1 MGAPD
6 LIFELR
12 RKGYSVRAD
21 GNYLDISPA
30 NNISPELVQQLK
42 QSKPELLAELQR
54 ETRQAKVLAKL
65 DADSTLNGAYNVDS
79 ECGLDQVIV
88 TIAVR
93 GVATYELAI
102 PRAKYDP
109 WQFLELYE
117 KRGGQSVH

>member
-30 NNISPELVQQLK
+30 NDISPELVQQLK

-54 ETRQAKVLAKL
+54 ETRRAKVLAKL
-65 DADSTLNGAYNVDS
+65 DTDLTLNGAYNVDT
-79 ECGLDQVIV
+79 ECGRIKL
-88 TIAVR
+88 
-93 GVATYELAI
+93 
-102 PRAKYDP
+102 
-109 WQFLELYE
+109 
-117 KRGGQSVH
+117 S